1 MTLRP
6 GGGLAWYHVVG
17 WFEPQRGMPMSPT
30 LESLGI
36 DRLSVA
42 ERIELAEAIWDSVA
56 TEGTDF
62 ALTAT
67 QEQDLRRRVTAYEAD
82 PQAVSSWDDVKARL
96 RAQS

>member
-1 MTLRP
+1 
-6 GGGLAWYHVVG
+6 
-17 WFEPQRGMPMSPT
+17 MSPT

-56 TEGTDF
+56 TEADDF
-62 ALTAT
+62 ALTAE
-67 QEQDLRRRVTAYEAD
+67 QEQDLRRRVAAYEAN

-96 RAQS
+96 QARS